1 MRSKADV
8 REPTT
13 KKCEKER
20 LKSKKN
26 MDMLRTIGRVRGI
39 RGVSH
44 EAENEGY
51 DGKDLR
57 KRKGLSLE

>member
-1 MRSKADV
+1 
-8 REPTT
+8 
-13 KKCEKER
+13 
-20 LKSKKN
+20 

-39 RGVSH
+39 SH

>member
-1 MRSKADV
+1 
-8 REPTT
+8 
-13 KKCEKER
+13 
-20 LKSKKN
+20 